1 MSHHLT
7 KACHTRQSRTIIVMK
22 PVARVVRLAML
33 GAALSVPVAMAG
45 FSGAAYAQTQANKQQ
60 YQIPAGPL
68 DVALTAFSSAAG
80 VTLSSDA
87 QKTRG
92 LQSSGLQGQYTVEEG
107 FRALLANTGL
117 EAVRNAKGQYTLR
130 SPVEMVP
137 VIVTSTRTAH
147 DLRDIPLS
155 VGVVGAKDFQ
165 RKPNTNIG
173 DQLKDIPG
181 VQLAGANVAGDRRIM
196 IRGHSAGATLVLVDG
211 VRQPE
216 IRNTAGAGFTINT
229 ADIERVEVIKG
240 PASVLYGS
248 DAIGGVVNIITK
260 KGGNKPFGAS
270 IGFMADTSNNS
281 IDPRV
286 SVYGATESG
295 FYYRITGS
303 GLNAGER
310 KAGDNTTLYNSDYK
324 QRSFRGVAGYDWD
337 DGSFE
342 FSAERFQ
349 GSNNYTPVIAGVD
362 GRFRPAKPAERTTIS
377 EVPKNDREAYVAT
390 LNLRNLTSNLVNLK
404 TTAYY
409 QELNKGFDY
418 YNFNTGIYSGRHSY
432 LHNAHGLSVQSDWSL
447 LDTHLL
453 TVGVDYDDISMK
465 KLDFIPVNTS
475 NGGQRTVAVF
485 AQDEW
490 RFLPDWTLTA
500 GVRQTWVKTA
510 LDSDTANP
518 ARVASKSYSNLVS
531 SAGVVY
537 QGVDNLALRALYSQ
551 GFKVP
556 NLTQMLIGSGVIIP
570 NPELQPEKSNNFELG
585 ARYNVNNFNADI
597 AVFYNTFK
605 NGIINEIVSTG
616 PTRWKAMNVD
626 KATSWGAEAAADY
639 TFTNTGLSVYGNLN
653 LLRYET
659 EDKNG
664 FKTRHSSRSPVWG
677 TLGTGWETAFG
688 AGYTLFTD
696 ANMMFGSGAYT
707 QKANGTISDRTDA
720 WKTFNVSVGMTGG
733 TARKYHVTLSLRNLF
748 DKYYQVASP
757 FSPSSPLGEPGFHAV
772 LSAGVEF

>member
-1 MSHHLT
+1 MST
-7 KACHTRQSRTIIVMK
+7 QNSYAAPVAAMPMK
-22 PVARVVRLAML
+22 PLVNMIRSAML
-33 GAALSVPVAMAG
+33 GLVLSTPVILAGMPTAAV
-45 FSGAAYAQTQANKQQ
+45 AQTDTAKRH
-60 YQIPAGPL
+60 YTIPAGPL

-92 LQSSGLQGQYTVEEG
+92 LQSAGLQGQYTVEEG
-107 FRALLANTGL
+107 FRALLGNTGL
-117 EAVRNAKGQYTLR
+117 EAVRNSKGQYTLR
-130 SPVEMVP
+130 SLAELVP
-137 VIVTSTRTAH
+137 VIVTSTRTEH

-155 VGVVGAKDFQ
+155 VGVVGQKEFQ
-165 RKPNTNIG
+165 RKPNTNVG

-196 IRGHSAGATLVLVDG
+196 IRGHSAGATLILVDG

-229 ADIERVEVIKG
+229 ADIERIEVIKG

-270 IGFMADTSNNS
+270 IGFVADTSNNS

-286 SVYGATESG
+286 SLYGATEAG

-324 QRSFRGVAGYDWD
+324 QRSFRGVAGYEWHN
-337 DGSFE
+337 GAFE
-342 FSAERFQ
+342 FTAERYR
-349 GSNNYTPVIAGVD
+349 GKNNYTPVIADTD
-362 GRFRPAKPAERTTIS
+362 GRFRPAEPHERTTVS
-377 EVPKNDREAYVAT
+377 EVPRNDRDAYVGT
-390 LNLRNLTSNLVNLK
+390 LNLRNLTENLANLK
-404 TTAYY
+404 TTVYY
-409 QELNKGFDY
+409 QELTKGFDY
-418 YNFNTGIYSGRHSY
+418 YNYNTGIYSGRHNY
-432 LHNAHGLSVQSDWSL
+432 IHTAHGGSVQSDWNL
-447 LDTHLL
+447 FDKHLL

-465 KLDFIPVNTS
+465 KLDYIPVNTS
-475 NGGQRTVAVF
+475 DGGQRTVAIF

-490 RFLPDWTLTA
+490 RFMPDWTLTA

-510 LDSDTANP
+510 LESDTANP

-531 SAGVVY
+531 SAGIVY
-537 QGVDNLALRALYSQ
+537 QGIDNLALRGLYSQ

-570 NPELQPEKSNNFELG
+570 NPELEPEKSNNFEIG
-585 ARYNVNNFNADI
+585 ARYNIQNLNVDV

-626 KATSWGAEAAADY
+626 KATSWGAEIAADY
-639 TFTNTGLSVYGNLN
+639 TFANTGLSVYGNLN
-653 LLRYET
+653 LLRFET
-659 EDKNG
+659 EDKTG

-677 TLGTGWETAFG
+677 TLGTGWETTVG
-688 AGYTLFTD
+688 SGYTLFTD

-720 WKTFNVSVGMTGG
+720 WKTFNVSIGLAGG
-733 TARKYHVTLSLRNLF
+733 AERKYNVTLSLRNLF

-757 FSPSSPLGEPGFHAV
+757 FSPSSPIGEPGFHAV